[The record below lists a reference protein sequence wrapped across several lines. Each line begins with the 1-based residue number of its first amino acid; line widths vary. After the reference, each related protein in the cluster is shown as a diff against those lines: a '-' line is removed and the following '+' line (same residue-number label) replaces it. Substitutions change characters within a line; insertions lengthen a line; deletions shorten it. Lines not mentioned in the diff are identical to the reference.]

1 MRSEKIYQSKREP
14 RYSNISIRD
23 VNYQITE
30 WGDNKKEL
38 ILYLHGWGDTG
49 STFQFVVDSFEKD
62 WHVVAPD
69 WRGFGKS
76 SHFGMSYWFPDYLAD
91 LDVLLDK
98 FSLEEPIHII
108 GHSMGANVA
117 GLYAGIKPNRIKS
130 FINLEGFGLTDG
142 DPEKAPDN
150 YLRWIEKGKCGEKFQ
165 VYESFN
171 ELVPRILKR
180 SPNMTI
186 DKALYVA
193 HEWAELNN
201 DGVVR
206 LRADP
211 LHKLPNAT
219 QYRRSEAEACW
230 KRITAKTL
238 VVVGEETKFSAVLTP
253 FIDSDIDQF
262 ASNNSKLISIAN
274 AGHMLHFE
282 APDVLAKEIE
292 KFLMM

>member
-1 MRSEKIYQSKREP
+1 MQSEKIYQSKREP
-14 RYSNISIRD
+14 RFSNISVRD
-23 VNYQITE
+23 IDYQITE
-30 WGDNKKEL
+30 WGDSKKEL

-76 SHFGMSYWFPDYLAD
+76 SHFGKSYWFPDYLAD

-98 FSLEEPIHII
+98 FSPEEPIHII

-150 YLRWIEKGKCGEKFQ
+150 YFRWIEKGKFGEKFQ

-201 DGVVR
+201 DGVIR

-230 KRITAKTL
+230 KRITAKIL
-238 VVVGEETKFSAVLTP
+238 VIVGEETKFSAVLTP

-262 ASNNSKLISIAN
+262 ASNNSKLISIPN

-282 APDVLAKEIE
+282 VPDVLAKEIE